1 MSERI
6 EKIIQEILLKFQIA
20 KEEIIQLK
28 NENSILLN
36 KVDNL
41 QNDNNQ
47 LSSNL
52 ILRDNAIASL
62 HSEIE
67 DLKNSLNQPNHQS
80 SNHDALIEEIVREID
95 DCISLLKK

>member
-20 KEEIIQLK
+20 KEEITQLK
-28 NENSILLN
+28 NENSILLS
-36 KVDNL
+36 KMDNL
-41 QNDNNQ
+41 QNDNDQ

-52 ILRDNAIASL
+52 KLKDNSIATL

-67 DLKNSLNQPNHQS
+67 DLKNSLNQSNHQS
-80 SNHDALIEEIVREID
+80 FDHDSLIEEIVKEID

>member
-6 EKIIQEILLKFQIA
+6 EKIIQEVLLKFQIA
-20 KEEIIQLK
+20 KEEITQLK

-36 KVDNL
+36 KVENL
-41 QNDNNQ
+41 QNDNEQ
-47 LSSNL
+47 LSSS
-52 ILRDNAIASL
+52 ILFKDNSIASL

-80 SNHDALIEEIVREID
+80 FNHDAFIEEIVKEID

>member
-67 DLKNSLNQPNHQS
+67 DLKNSLNQPNHQF

>member
-6 EKIIQEILLKFQIA
+6 EKIIQEVLLKFQIA
-20 KEEIIQLK
+20 KEEITHLK
-28 NENSILLN
+28 NENSTLLN
-36 KVDNL
+36 KVENL
-41 QNDNNQ
+41 QNDNEQ
-47 LSSNL
+47 LSSS
-52 ILRDNAIASL
+52 ILLKDNSIASL

-67 DLKNSLNQPNHQS
+67 DLKNSLNQPNHQF